1 MEGCFFVNS
10 LSNVKNDMVFDY
22 PLIWR
27 IFASEIVKITFY
39 RCQRSAK
46 IAGGL
51 LGKNAVRTKNVIV
64 SM

>member
-1 MEGCFFVNS
+1 MVFQM
-10 LSNVKNDMVFDY
+10 LKMILVFDY

-27 IFASEIVKITFY
+27 IFTSEIVKIIQITIY
-39 RCQRSAK
+39 RCQRSGK
-46 IAGGL
+46 IAGSL

>member
-1 MEGCFFVNS
+1 MVFQM
-10 LSNVKNDMVFDY
+10 LKMILVFDY

-27 IFASEIVKITFY
+27 IFASEIVKIIQITIY
-39 RCQRSAK
+39 RCQRSGK
-46 IAGGL
+46 IAGRL

>member
-1 MEGCFFVNS
+1 MI
-10 LSNVKNDMVFDY
+10 LAFDY

-51 LGKNAVRTKNVIV
+51 LGKNAVRTKNIIV